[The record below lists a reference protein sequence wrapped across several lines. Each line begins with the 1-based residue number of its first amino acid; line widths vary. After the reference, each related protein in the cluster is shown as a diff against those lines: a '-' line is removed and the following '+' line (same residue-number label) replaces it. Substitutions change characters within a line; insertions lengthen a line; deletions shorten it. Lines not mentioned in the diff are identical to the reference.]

1 MADTSD
7 DEIDQEI
14 EFSGVETLRI
24 KPKLTHHNHKS
35 IGEVSLVQG
44 KPTLFLSL
52 GLFRLF

>member
-24 KPKLTHHNHKS
+24 KLNQTKTN
-35 IGEVSLVQG
+35 
-44 KPTLFLSL
+44 LS
-52 GLFRLF
+52 